1 MIKETFST
9 LKKHGKGAIIFYCMS
24 LAWLENRYEPCGTHF

>member
-9 LKKHGKGAIIFYCMS
+9 LKKHGKGAIIILLYVFS
-24 LAWLENRYEPCGTHF
+24 LVRKQV